1 MTGFRKI
8 SQHRPAGAFARR
20 AVAWAVLAGLALT
33 PAQSVAQTVNCQGLQ
48 AQIAAVDRARPPANT
63 ARFAQAAQ
71 RQQAEIARMSAH
83 ANAIGCNR
91 QRFLFFGEPPPPQ
104 CGQINARLAQMQGN
118 LAQLRARAGGNFEAG
133 RAERRRMLVAQF
145 DAYCRSRV
153 AAAPQPGF
161 FERLFGGN
169 QQYREVPVGPTP
181 EEPPEREED
190 DTPRRGSQAVCV
202 RKCDGGFFPVSY
214 SARRSNLDDLAD
226 LCSAL
231 CPNAETVLFT
241 MRMGAEI
248 DDAVS
253 IEGESY
259 TGLAN
264 AGRYKQKFNPSCT
277 CKRADQSWVD
287 VLAKAE
293 KLLGR
298 PNRRDIIVTPE
309 KAEELSRPKLAVAK
323 AAQTRRARLQEAQA
337 AAEAERQR
345 KAQEQSDRQEAAE
358 VARQQAGIA
367 YGRGSVAH
375 FGLQAGRTETIE
387 GPDGEK
393 RQVRV
398 IGPK

>member
-1 MTGFRKI
+1 M
-8 SQHRPAGAFARR
+8 RR

-33 PAQSVAQTVNCQGLQ
+33 PVQPLAQTVNCQGLQ

-118 LAQLRARAGGNFEAG
+118 LAQLRARSGGDFEAG

-161 FERLFGGN
+161 FERLFGG
-169 QQYREVPVGPTP
+169 QQYQEVPIGPSPEESQEREV
-181 EEPPEREED
+181 D

-241 MRMGAEI
+241 MHMGAEI

-259 TGLAN
+259 SGLAN

-277 CKRADQSWVD
+277 CKRADQSWAD
-287 VLAKAE
+287 VLTKAE

-309 KAEELSRPKLAVAK
+309 KAEELSRPALAAVK
-323 AAQTRRARLQEAQA
+323 AAQAKRARQQEAQQE
-337 AAEAERQR
+337 AEAERQR
-345 KAQEQSDRQEAAE
+345 QAREQADKREAADI
-358 VARQQAGIA
+358 ARQQAGIA
-367 YGRGSVAH
+367 YGRGAIAR
-375 FGLQAGRTETIE
+375 FALQAGRTETVE

-393 RQVRV
+393 RTVRV